1 MPELASPVAET
12 RACYR
17 CDGKGESLVRL
28 LVIDSRG
35 RTLCR
40 WETLLCPDC
49 GGMGFVDAEQW
60 ERWQTGRQMAADR
73 KARHVTQRQEAFRLG
88 ITVKEL
94 SDREWGR
101 H

>member
-1 MPELASPVAET
+1 MSELGSPVVET

-17 CDGKGESLVRL
+17 CEGKGESVVRL
-28 LVIDSRG
+28 LFIDSRG

-40 WETLLCPDC
+40 WDTLLCPDC
-49 GGMGFVDAEQW
+49 GGLGMIPAEQS
-60 ERWQTGRQMAADR
+60 ERWQAGRQMAADR
-73 KARHVTQRQEAFRLG
+73 KRRHVSQRQEAERLG

-101 H
+101 F